1 MKPLITLGLAAAL
14 AMPAPSLFAAD
25 PPAGAGGQTKQEAPG
40 TTDFDKQM
48 AQVQENMRAMQEQMD
63 RIRQTED
70 PQARQKLLQDH
81 WTTMQNNMQMMHGMW
96 APGMMGCC
104 DDGPGPYGRPHDG
117 RAHVGGLPA
126 SDARATQAA
135 PIHDG
140 AIHADAADD
149 DGSNDAAS
157 AVDVAAAA
165 AEVSRPGVVTSVSCP
180 ASDRCIPR
188 AGPP

>member
-1 MKPLITLGLAAAL
+1 MLTLPQRAGLRE
-14 AMPAPSLFAAD
+14 PSKGAQD
-25 PPAGAGGQTKQEAPG
+25 ETIDHVGIGRGPRDAGAGGQTKQEAPG

-104 DDGPGPYGRPHDG
+104 EIG
-117 RAHVGGLPA
+117 RAHV
-126 SDARATQAA
+126 
-135 PIHDG
+135 
-140 AIHADAADD
+140 
-149 DGSNDAAS
+149 
-157 AVDVAAAA
+157 
-165 AEVSRPGVVTSVSCP
+165 
-180 ASDRCIPR
+180 
-188 AGPP
+188 

>member
-104 DDGPGPYGRPHDG
+104 GGAPMMGQGRMGGRMMGGPMWG
-117 RAHVGGLPA
+117 
-126 SDARATQAA
+126 TT
-135 PIHDG
+135 
-140 AIHADAADD
+140 
-149 DGSNDAAS
+149 
-157 AVDVAAAA
+157 
-165 AEVSRPGVVTSVSCP
+165 GV
-180 ASDRCIPR
+180 
-188 AGPP
+188 

>member
-14 AMPAPSLFAAD
+14 AMPAPALFAAD
-25 PPAGAGGQTKQEAPG
+25 APADAGGQTKQEAPG
-40 TTDFDKQM
+40 TTDFDKQK

-104 DDGPGPYGRPHDG
+104 GGAPMMGQGRMGGRMMGGPMWGDYRRLTPEQLKQRQFMMEQYMPMQQMMMDQMMQHQQWMSQQ
-117 RAHVGGLPA
+117 P
-126 SDARATQAA
+126 Q
-135 PIHDG
+135 PK
-140 AIHADAADD
+140 
-149 DGSNDAAS
+149 
-157 AVDVAAAA
+157 
-165 AEVSRPGVVTSVSCP
+165 
-180 ASDRCIPR
+180 
-188 AGPP
+188 